1 MTTKAKV
8 TLSLD
13 KEIVERIKSEL
24 SNDETLSGVVEQSL
38 ESLSGEL
45 FLEGIASAL
54 ELRSEILSPK
64 EIVRKRGKG
73 AKAEQIVRM
82 IRDEAK

>member
-1 MTTKAKV
+1 MTTKTKV
-8 TLSLD
+8 TLSLNE
-13 KEIVERIKSEL
+13 EIVERIKSEL

-45 FLEGIASAL
+45 FLERIAS
-54 ELRSEILSPK
+54 ELGLTSEILSPK
-64 EIVRKRGKG
+64 EIIRKRGKG
-73 AKAEQIVRM
+73 AKAEQVVRM